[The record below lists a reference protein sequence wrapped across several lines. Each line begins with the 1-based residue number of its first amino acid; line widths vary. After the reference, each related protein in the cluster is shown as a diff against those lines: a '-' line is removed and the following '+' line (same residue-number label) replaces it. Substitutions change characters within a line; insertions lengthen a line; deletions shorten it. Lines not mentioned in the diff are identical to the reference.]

1 MKIKKLKDFF
11 FENYVKQ
18 VGFTTENSYYSMKHQ
33 KKDVLVLLGTNLIK
47 RIPDANDIKEYNNS
61 YLKNK
66 ALVKQ
71 LEIIT
76 QKTKHY
82 WHQSIARE
90 DPKVYRKLSKTI
102 RQAKK
107 VSKVKKLKA

>member
-1 MKIKKLKDFF
+1 
-11 FENYVKQ
+11 
-18 VGFTTENSYYSMKHQ
+18 MKHQ
-33 KKDVLVLLGTNLIK
+33 KKYVLVLLGTNLIK
-47 RIPDANDIKEYNNS
+47 RIPDANDIKEYNKS

-107 VSKVKKLKA
+107 VSKVKKLKV

>member
-1 MKIKKLKDFF
+1 MYIASIFSAIKMKIKKLKDFF
-11 FENYVKQ
+11 FENHVKQ

-47 RIPDANDIKEYNNS
+47 RIPDANDIKEYNKS

-82 WHQSIARE
+82 
-90 DPKVYRKLSKTI
+90 
-102 RQAKK
+102 
-107 VSKVKKLKA
+107 